1 MKACEGKIG
10 RAFVLRLEDG
20 DEVPACI
27 EKFAAENHVSVA
39 SVIMLGSVASG
50 QVVVGARDSDA
61 MPPDP
66 MLLPVDGAHE
76 VAAVGVIAPVE
87 GRPVLHIHAALGR
100 SGGTMTGCLRPGV
113 KVRMLGEVIIQEILG
128 TGAARLWDEESQHN
142 LLEPGEPRR
151 Q

>member
-1 MKACEGKIG
+1 MKACQGRIG

-27 EKFAAENHVSVA
+27 EKFAAENQVFVA
-39 SVIMLGSVASG
+39 SVVMLGSVAGG

-87 GRPVLHIHAALGR
+87 GRPVLHIHGALGR
-100 SGGTMTGCLRPGV
+100 SGQTMTGCLRPGV
-113 KVRMLGEVIIQEILG
+113 KVRMVGEVIVQEILG
-128 TGAARLWDEESQHN
+128 TGAARPWDEESQHN
-142 LLEPGEPRR
+142 LLEPGEPTG
-151 Q
+151 